1 MSKKKYNFP
10 IGELNPIYFAGTTRN
25 RSISRNNII
34 DNPLACHRR
43 ILKGSYSPQLFH
55 GAKTFKAVGL
65 KIINVNISNIEQ
77 NDTGNILTQPAKYLY
92 M

>member
-55 GAKTFKAVGL
+55 GAKTFKAVVL
-65 KIINVNISNIEQ
+65 KVINVNISK
-77 NDTGNILTQPAKYLY
+77 TPLGNTQPAKYLY